1 MNRLYRS
8 RETRIIAGVA
18 GGLAEYFQV
27 DVVLIRLLWLIA
39 AFAGGGGIPVYII
52 AWIVIPEE
60 KGFASGKEKKLQQ
73 SDDFDSA
80 EQKGEA
86 VVFHGEG
93 TPAKENR
100 SEWRR
105 RRNAG
110 LLLIGLGIIFLAHQI
125 TGPFFYYFWPLLI
138 IAAGIFLL
146 WREGKEAGK

>member
-1 MNRLYRS
+1 MDNLLNRLYRS

-27 DVVLIRLLWLIA
+27 DVVLIRILWLIA
-39 AFAGGGGIPVYII
+39 VFVGGGGILAYII

-60 KGFASGKEKKLQQ
+60 G
-73 SDDFDSA
+73 

-93 TPAKENR
+93 TSAEGNR
-100 SEWRR
+100 SEWKR

-110 LLLIGLGIIFLAHQI
+110 LLLIGLGVIFLARQI
-125 TGPFFYYFWPLLI
+125 TGPFFHYFWPLLI

-146 WREGKEAGK
+146 WREGKGAGK

>member
-1 MNRLYRS
+1 MDNLLNRLYRS

-27 DVVLIRLLWLIA
+27 DVVLIRILWLIA
-39 AFAGGGGIPVYII
+39 VFVGGGGILAYII

-60 KGFASGKEKKLQQ
+60 G
-73 SDDFDSA
+73 

-93 TPAKENR
+93 TPAEGNR
-100 SEWRR
+100 SEWKR

-110 LLLIGLGIIFLAHQI
+110 LLLIGLGVIFLVRQI
-125 TGPFFYYFWPLLI
+125 TGPFFHYFWPLLI

-146 WREGKEAGK
+146 WREGKGAGK